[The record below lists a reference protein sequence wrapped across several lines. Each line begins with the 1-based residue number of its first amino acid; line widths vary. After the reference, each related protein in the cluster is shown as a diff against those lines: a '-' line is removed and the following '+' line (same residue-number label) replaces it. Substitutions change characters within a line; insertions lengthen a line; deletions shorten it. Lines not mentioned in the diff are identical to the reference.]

1 MLLFD
6 DVITPGN
13 DGAMPWDDRIRRR
26 LKLRDLDIL
35 MAVIQTGSMGKAAG
49 QFNMSQPAV
58 SKMIAD
64 LEHTLGVRLLDRS
77 RRGVEPTAHG
87 RALIR
92 RGVAVFDELRQG
104 VEDLDFLSD
113 PTAGELRV
121 GSTEPIAAA
130 IVSPVV
136 DRLSRQYPRMTFHLI
151 ADNTGVLYREL
162 AARNIELALSRITG
176 PAAEVHSEEVLFHDP
191 LVVVTGADNPLTRR
205 RKIELAE
212 LLNEPWMLQPLNS
225 HFGSL
230 VAGAFRAA
238 GLEPPRPTI
247 ATMSHVLRNELL
259 PTGRYL
265 TVVPAFWLRL
275 PRRNPSLRV
284 LPVELPGTRH
294 PITIFSLKNRSL
306 GPLAHLFIDRVRVLT
321 RPLTKAQ

>member
-1 MLLFD
+1 MTS
-6 DVITPGN
+6 V
-13 DGAMPWDDRIRRR
+13 MPWDDRIRRR

-35 MAVIQTGSMGKAAG
+35 MAVVQTGSMGKAARL
-49 QFNMSQPAV
+49 FNMSQPAV

-64 LEHTLGVRLLDRS
+64 LERTLGVRLVDRS
-77 RRGVEPTAHG
+77 RRGVEPTQYG
-87 RALIR
+87 RALVR

-104 VEDLDFLSD
+104 VEDLDYLSD

-121 GSTEPIAAA
+121 GSTEPIAVA
-130 IVSPVV
+130 IVSPVI
-136 DRLSRQYPRMTFHLI
+136 DWLSRQYPRMTFHLI
-151 ADNTGVLYREL
+151 ADNTGALYREL

-176 PAAEVHSEEVLFHDP
+176 PPDEVHSEQILFHDP
-191 LVVVTGADNPLTRR
+191 LVVVAGANNPLTRR

-212 LLNEPWMLQPLNS
+212 LLNEPWLLQPFNT

-230 VAGAFRAA
+230 VANAFRAA

-247 ATMSHVLRNELL
+247 TTMSHILRNELL
-259 PTGRYL
+259 PGGRYL

-275 PRRNPSLRV
+275 PRKNPLLRV

-294 PITIFSLKNRSL
+294 PITVFSLKNRSL
-306 GPLAHLFIDRVRVLT
+306 SPLAQLFIDRVSI
-321 RPLTKAQ
+321 LTKPLAKVQ